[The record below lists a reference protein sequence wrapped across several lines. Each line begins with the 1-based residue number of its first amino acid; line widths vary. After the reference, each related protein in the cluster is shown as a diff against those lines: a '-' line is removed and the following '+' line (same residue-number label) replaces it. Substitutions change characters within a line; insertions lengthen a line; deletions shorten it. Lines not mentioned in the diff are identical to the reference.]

1 MILTQIEAMG
11 LTLVIEGV
19 AAFALAPVLGLRPA
33 ACALSAVAGSTVT
46 HPILWAVFYSVHAV
60 LGPLTTPI
68 LEAIIFLAEAP
79 FYRGIAR
86 TKWDDA
92 LLMSLLVNAASWGAG
107 EAIYALA

>member
-1 MILTQIEAMG
+1 MILTQMEAMG
-11 LTLVIEGV
+11 LTLVIES
-19 AAFALAPVLGLRPA
+19 AAALALAPVLGLRPA
-33 ACALSAVAGSTVT
+33 ACALSAILASTLT
-46 HPILWAVFYSVHAV
+46 HPILWAIFYSVHEV

-68 LEAIIFLAEAP
+68 LEAIIVLAEAP
-79 FYRGIAR
+79 FYRVIAR

>member
-1 MILTQIEAMG
+1 MG
-11 LTLVIEGV
+11 LTLVIEGT
-19 AAFALAPVLGLRPA
+19 AALALAPVLGLRPT
-33 ACALSAVAGSTVT
+33 ACALSAIFASTVT
-46 HPILWAVFYSVHAV
+46 HPILWAIFYSVYAV

-79 FYRGIAR
+79 FYRVIAR
-86 TKWDDA
+86 SKWDDA